1 MGLTSVSIPMALRRV
16 RAYQLYVQ
24 GKTVE
29 EIALLE
35 HIPLADVLAW
45 KAGSDGENGW
55 DEDLRRMEADLKDT
69 IDGEMKSWAK
79 LAVETV
85 GMTGMNTL
93 VLCAKQIQKR
103 VVKGDGLTNNELV
116 ELTKVS
122 LLMMKTLKELNSDGG
137 EGKTKGKDQTKT
149 KAKNLGKGGAGPAL
163 PAVPPVNGDGGQGEE
178 NAEEGEEGG
187 RVGPAYEV
195 EEESAEETEP

>member
-55 DEDLRRMEADLKDT
+55 DEDLHRMEADLKDT

-137 EGKTKGKDQTKT
+137 EGKAKAKDQTKT

-178 NAEEGEEGG
+178 DAEEGEEGG

-195 EEESAEETEP
+195 EEESAEETEA

>member
-1 MGLTSVSIPMALRRV
+1 
-16 RAYQLYVQ
+16 
-24 GKTVE
+24 
-29 EIALLE
+29 
-35 HIPLADVLAW
+35 
-45 KAGSDGENGW
+45 
-55 DEDLRRMEADLKDT
+55 
-69 IDGEMKSWAK
+69 MKSWAK

-103 VVKGDGLTNNELV
+103 VVKGDSLTNNELV

-137 EGKTKGKDQTKT
+137 EGKAKAKDQTKT

-178 NAEEGEEGG
+178 DAEEGEEGG

-195 EEESAEETEP
+195 EEESAEETEA

>member
-1 MGLTSVSIPMALRRV
+1 MGLTTVSIPMALRRV

-35 HIPLADVLAW
+35 RLPLADVLAW
-45 KAGSDGENGW
+45 KAGSDGENSW

-103 VVKGDGLTNNELV
+103 VVKGDSLTNNELV

-137 EGKTKGKDQTKT
+137 EGKVKGKDQTKT
-149 KAKNLGKGGAGPAL
+149 KAKNLGKGNAGPAL
-163 PAVPPVNGDGGQGEE
+163 PTVPPVQGEGSD
-178 NAEEGEEGG
+178 EEGEGEEVEESG

-195 EEESAEETEP
+195 EDDSTQGDEG